1 MKKTAVILGG
11 SSGIGRAIAYRFL
24 KERWRI
30 LVASSNV
37 EKIKII
43 AKELEGLDYI
53 ALKVDVSSTED
64 LNQLKKTVA
73 EEFGQIDVFINSVG
87 LSKSVDIVNSKFED
101 WDQSL
106 QVMMYGAV
114 KATRLLIPF
123 IKDGGRIINITSIHW
138 QRVATGS
145 SAYGMAKAALTQFTR
160 SLAVELAHRE
170 ILVNAIAPGF
180 INTPMSVKEN
190 GKNEMDSEWFFDNYV
205 KYGHLPLKR
214 AGKPEEI
221 SGIAWFLAG
230 PDATYI
236 TGSVI
241 TADGG
246 LTITF

>member
-221 SGIAWFLAG
+221 SGIAWFLA
-230 PDATYI
+230 DATYI